1 MSDANDSIIH
11 EDVAHHDHIDSVV
24 AEQAA
29 KAKKPAFT
37 VVDRRKL
44 EDEAPVEHVPAVG
57 PAPELPA
64 AAAPVVEVEPELT
77 EEDKAFEAD
86 VLAGRVSIADL
97 YRRGLPHDA
106 ICEVAP
112 NVLILAP
119 IRRPGVSEGGIITET
134 DARKGTLGTNCLAY
148 FVLGRG
154 AHAPVPGEHWM
165 VVRPGD
171 VVVVN
176 NASLEPLHSNLEPL
190 VCHVRYAKAKLRLTD
205 IAPQPRSDLN
215 A

>member
-37 VVDRRKL
+37 IVDRRQL
-44 EDEAPVEHVPAVG
+44 EDEPPVEHVPAVG
-57 PAPELPA
+57 PAPELPVPA
-64 AAAPVVEVEPELT
+64 AEPELT
-77 EEDKAFEAD
+77 EEDKVFLEDIAQ
-86 VLAGRVSIADL
+86 GRVSIADL

-119 IRRPGVSEGGIITET
+119 IRRPGVSEGGIITST
-134 DARKGTLGTNCLAY
+134 DERKGTLGTNCLAY

-176 NASLEPLHSNLEPL
+176 NASLEPLHNNLEPL
-190 VCHVRYAKAKLRLTD
+190 VCHVRYAKAKLRLSD